1 MTDRAEDQAQRDK
14 TSTLTRVIIGGDGR
28 TWLVRESSPSPY
40 DRRGAPTLVFL
51 TDDVMR
57 RVQDYPADWFE
68 LADPDLFALSM
79 RR

>member
-1 MTDRAEDQAQRDK
+1 MTDQAEDQRTQA
-14 TSTLTRVIIGGDGR
+14 TSLTRVIVGGDGR
-28 TWLVRESSPSPY
+28 TWLVRQTPPSPY

-57 RVQDYPADWFE
+57 RVRDYPSNWFE
-68 LADPDLFALSM
+68 LSDTELFALSM